1 MSNIL
6 SAAQMSQEMRNKMM
20 KEAIGT
26 AFDELVTKPLQDAAR
41 LPEDIFKNLFL
52 PYFNG
57 EKKVEG
63 TDILAKW
70 YMIAGSALQEVSVI
84 DGRGNELFRVPPIQR
99 TSIYDPL
106 ANANKDGSKKG
117 EMSIGEISAFAEQLS
132 STIPIRGVTFRERA
146 MDSKIEQLS
155 TVELA
160 LKDDA
165 VRWQAIFDRYAP
177 AALATEVKIS
187 GLSHIKPANSGDVD
201 YDELDF

>member
-6 SAAQMSQEMRNKMM
+6 SAAQMSQEMRNRMM

-26 AFDELVTKPLQDAAR
+26 AFDELVTKPLQEAAR
-41 LPEDIFKNLFL
+41 LPEDIFKNMFL

-63 TDILAKW
+63 TEILAKW
-70 YMIAGSALQEVSVI
+70 YMIAGSPFQEVSVI
-84 DGRGNELFRVPPIQR
+84 DERNNELFRVPPIQR
-99 TSIYDPL
+99 TSIYDPH
-106 ANANKDGSKKG
+106 ANSDKSGNKS
-117 EMSIGEISAFAEQLS
+117 EMSIGEITAFAEQLS
-132 STIPIRGVTFRERA
+132 STIPIRGVAFRERA
-146 MDSKIEQLS
+146 MDSKIEQLT

-165 VRWQAIFDRYAP
+165 VRWQAIFDRYSP
-177 AALATEVKIS
+177 AAQATEVKVS
-187 GLSHIKPANSGDVD
+187 GLAHIKPANSGEIS